1 MHAQGPRLGL
11 VGELL
16 RSNEK
21 PFTRMIGQME
31 KFRHVG
37 QSGSTE
43 IDIPWTVLQDFPP
56 IGHTETPG

>member
-1 MHAQGPRLGL
+1 
-11 VGELL
+11 LL